1 MPNFPILD
9 AQTPESLDELIEGID
24 FRVTFDVGHLNTTT
38 RDFDSFIET
47 FRERTVHIHLHD
59 NFGKRNE
66 HLALGEGNIPW
77 ERVLQRLSPK
87 TWALEVEGLKEAEL
101 SLKFIKEKA
110 GIISPHYSIL
120 VINLFSSSEFNS
132 SLCSSKSCYWNSIWR
147 TTYIIEANKMTKFY

>member
-47 FRERTVHIHLHD
+47 FRERIVHIHLHD

-87 TWALEVEGLKEAEL
+87 T
-101 SLKFIKEKA
+101 
-110 GIISPHYSIL
+110 
-120 VINLFSSSEFNS
+120 
-132 SLCSSKSCYWNSIWR
+132 
-147 TTYIIEANKMTKFY
+147 